1 MEDITSVEEALLRGT
16 DLSSDEVIS
25 LTESLNL
32 MKVKD
37 IKLIAKNLSIRV
49 TAATKKTELI
59 DRIMAMAQIGAIRK
73 QCSDEE
79 DSFSI
84 SYLTPEVKE
93 VLRSLPSFSSVT
105 EWSKKLGGVLTDY
118 TFMNLLVY
126 LVYGRDKSFDMQ
138 SLNAFKSLKAFKFFY
153 DGFVKN
159 VWVYECPSANQLSLR
174 VLYFQAFV
182 YHSLSC
188 EDPLEVFVSLNG
200 DTGDTY
206 AAQCSCVSG

>member
-1 MEDITSVEEALLRGT
+1 MDITLVEEALLRGM
-16 DLSSDEVIS
+16 DLSSEEIIS
-25 LTESLNL
+25 LRESLSL

-37 IKLIAKNLSIRV
+37 IKSIAKHLSIRV
-49 TAATKKTELI
+49 TAATKKIELI

-105 EWSKKLGGVLTDY
+105 EWSKKLAGVLTDY

-138 SLNAFKSLKAFKFFY
+138 SMNAFKSMKAYKFFY

-159 VWVYECPSANQLSLR
+159 VWVYECPSTNHLSLR
-174 VLYFQAFV
+174 VLYFRAFV
-182 YHSLSC
+182 YHSLS
-188 EDPLEVFVSLNG
+188 
-200 DTGDTY
+200 
-206 AAQCSCVSG
+206 